1 VDDIVQIRAEG
12 TAAPRAGLGIGR
24 QSFGISR
31 DQSKRLELT
40 FVLKNGGSI
49 AAVTELD
56 DVVSAESLAA
66 FAEGLTADIKA
77 GKARSF
83 TDGWATSGQ
92 HVWVNLTDVAAFS
105 LRPLK

>member
-1 VDDIVQIRAEG
+1 MDDIAHIRAEG
-12 TAAPRAGLGIGR
+12 AAAPRAGLGIGR
-24 QSFGISR
+24 QAFGIAR

-49 AAVTELD
+49 TAITELED
-56 DVVSAESLAA
+56 AVSAETLAV
-66 FAEGLTADIKA
+66 FAEQLTADLKA

-92 HVWVNLTDVAAFS
+92 HVWVSLGDVAAFS

>member
-1 VDDIVQIRAEG
+1 MDDIAHIRAEG
-12 TAAPRAGLGIGR
+12 AAAPRAGLGIGR
-24 QSFGISR
+24 QAFGISR
-31 DQSKRLELT
+31 DHSKRLELT

-49 AAVTELD
+49 TAVTEFD
-56 DVVSAESLAA
+56 DALSAESLAA
-66 FAEGLTADIKA
+66 FAEQLTADVAA

-92 HVWVNLTDVAAFS
+92 HVWVNLGDVAAFS

>member
-1 VDDIVQIRAEG
+1 MDDIVQIRAEG
-12 TAAPRAGLGIGR
+12 TAAPRTGLGIGR
-24 QSFGISR
+24 QTFGISR

-49 AAVTELD
+49 TATTELD
-56 DVVSAESLAA
+56 DALSAESLAA
-66 FAEGLTADIKA
+66 FAEGLTADIRT

-83 TDGWATSGQ
+83 TDSWATSGQ
-92 HVWVNLTDVAAFS
+92 HVWVNLGEVAAFS